1 MEELELEVLYNYYH
15 RKLQAVSTTFK
26 RYLYNRINWNARL
39 IGLMGARGVGKTTML
54 LQRIKE
60 TFPNID
66 DALYISLDDLWF
78 KSHSLLELA
87 EYADT
92 HNINYLFIDEV
103 HRYQNWAQSLK
114 TIYDAYPNMHIVY
127 TSSSMLEVDHSKG
140 DLSRRQSVYHLQ
152 GLSFREYL
160 VFEGY
165 SDIPCPTIEQLLA
178 SHVSIAMQLTGRMKV
193 LQLFE
198 QYCHHGF
205 YPFYKETGEDYH
217 NRLQE
222 VVRTVIDVDLAAV
235 AGVTYTTL
243 QKAKTLLMIIAENVP
258 MVPNLSALFFQIETT
273 RDVGLKLLN
282 LLERADLLLLLSSKP
297 KNYKN
302 LKLPEKIYLNNGN
315 EMYALTPRV
324 NIGCLR
330 ETFFLNQLRCSHE
343 VSMPNQGDFLVD
355 GKHLFE
361 VGGKG
366 KSFSQ
371 IADIANSYLALDN
384 IETGHGNCIPLWMFG
399 LLY

>member
-1 MEELELEVLYNYYH
+1 MEEMELEVLYNYYH
-15 RKLQAVSTTFK
+15 RKLQAVDTTFK
-26 RYLYNRINWNARL
+26 RYLYNSINWDARL

-60 TFPNID
+60 TFPNVD

-78 KSHSLLELA
+78 KSHSLLDLA
-87 EYADT
+87 EYADV
-92 HNINYLFIDEV
+92 HGISHLFIDEV
-103 HRYQNWAQSLK
+103 HRYQDWAQSLK
-114 TIYDAYPNMHIVY
+114 TIYDTYPDMHIVY

-160 VFEGY
+160 LFEGY
-165 SDIPCPTIEQLLA
+165 NDIPCPSLEELL
-178 SHVSIAMQLTGRMKV
+178 SHHVSIAMPLTGRMKV

-198 QYCHHGF
+198 QYCHYGF
-205 YPFYKETGEDYH
+205 YPFYKEAGEDYH
-217 NRLQE
+217 ERLQE
-222 VVRTVIDVDLAAV
+222 VVRTVVDIDMAAV

-258 MVPNLSALFFQIETT
+258 MVPNLSALFSQIETT

-315 EMYALTPRV
+315 EMYALTSKV
-324 NIGCLR
+324 NVGCLR
-330 ETFFLNQLRCSHE
+330 ETFFLNQTRCAHN
-343 VSMPNQGDFLVD
+343 VSMPIQGDFLVD
-355 GKHLFE
+355 NKYLFE

-371 IADIANSYLALDN
+371 IADLPNSFLAVDN
-384 IETGHGNCIPLWMFG
+384 IETGHGNRIPLWMFG

>member
-1 MEELELEVLYNYYH
+1 MEEMELEVLYNYYH
-15 RKLQAVSTTFK
+15 RKLQAVDTTFK
-26 RYLYNRINWNARL
+26 RYLYNSINWDVRL

-60 TFPNID
+60 TFPNVD

-78 KSHSLLELA
+78 KSHSLLDLA
-87 EYADT
+87 EYADV
-92 HNINYLFIDEV
+92 HGVNHLFIDEV
-103 HRYQNWAQSLK
+103 HRYQDWAQSLK
-114 TIYDAYPNMHIVY
+114 TIYDAYPDMYIVY

-160 VFEGY
+160 LFEGY
-165 SDIPCPTIEQLLA
+165 ADIPCPSLEEMLTN
-178 SHVSIAMQLTGRMKV
+178 HVSISMRLTGRMKV

-198 QYCHHGF
+198 QYCRHGF
-205 YPFYKETGEDYH
+205 YPFYKEAGEDYH
-217 NRLQE
+217 ERLQE
-222 VVRTVIDVDLAAV
+222 VVRTVVDIDMAAV

-258 MVPNLSALFFQIETT
+258 MVPNLSALFSQIETT

-297 KNYKN
+297 KNYKK

-315 EMYALTPRV
+315 EMYALTSRV
-324 NIGCLR
+324 NVGCLR
-330 ETFFLNQLRCSHE
+330 ETFFLNQTRCAHN

-355 GKHLFE
+355 DKYLFE

-371 IADIANSYLALDN
+371 IADGPNSYLAIDN
-384 IETGHGNCIPLWMFG
+384 LETGHGNRIPLWMFG

>member
-1 MEELELEVLYNYYH
+1 MEELEIEVLYNYYH

-26 RYLYNRINWNARL
+26 RYLYNRINWDARL

-60 TFPNID
+60 SFQNVD
-66 DALYISLDDLWF
+66 DALYMSLDDLWF
-78 KSHSLLELA
+78 KSHSLLELV

-92 HNINYLFIDEV
+92 HSINHLFIDEV
-103 HRYQNWAQSLK
+103 HRYQDWAQSLK
-114 TIYDAYPNMHIVY
+114 TIYDTYPNIHMVY

-152 GLSFREYL
+152 GLSFREFL
-160 VFEGY
+160 LFEGY
-165 SDIPCPTIEQLLA
+165 SDIPCPKLEEMLTN
-178 SHVSIAMQLTGRMKV
+178 HVSIAMQLTGRIKV

-198 QYCHHGF
+198 QYCRHGF
-205 YPFYKETGEDYH
+205 YPFYKEAGEDYH
-217 NRLQE
+217 ERLQE
-222 VVRTVIDVDLAAV
+222 VVRTVIDVDMAAV

-258 MVPNLSALFFQIETT
+258 MVPNLSALFSQIETT
-273 RDVGLKLLN
+273 RDIGLKLLN

-315 EMYALTPRV
+315 EMYALTSRV
-324 NIGCLR
+324 NVGCLR
-330 ETFFLNQLRCSHE
+330 ETFFLNQLRCAHE
-343 VSMPNQGDFLVD
+343 VSMPSQGDFLVD
-355 GKHLFE
+355 DKYLFE

-371 IADIANSYLALDN
+371 IADIASSYLAVDG
-384 IETGHGNCIPLWMFG
+384 IETGHGSRIPLWMFG

>member
-1 MEELELEVLYNYYH
+1 MEELELEVLYHFYH
-15 RKLQAVSTTFK
+15 RKLQSVSTTFK
-26 RYLYNRINWNARL
+26 RYLYNSINWDARL

-60 TFPNID
+60 TFPNVD
-66 DALYISLDDLWF
+66 DALYVSLDDLWF
-78 KSHSLLELA
+78 KSHSILALA

-92 HNINYLFIDEV
+92 HGINYLFVDEV
-103 HRYQNWAQSLK
+103 HRYQDWAQSLK

-140 DLSRRQSVYHLQ
+140 DLSRRQTVYHLQ

-160 VFEGY
+160 VFEG
-165 SDIPCPTIEQLLA
+165 SDDIPCPSLEELL
-178 SHVSIAMQLTGRMKV
+178 SHHVSIAMSLTGKMKV

-198 QYCHHGF
+198 QYCRQGF
-205 YPFYKETGEDYH
+205 YPFYKDAGEDYH
-217 NRLQE
+217 ERLQE
-222 VVRTVIDVDLAAV
+222 VIRTVIDVDMAAV

-243 QKAKTLLMIIAENVP
+243 QKAKTLLMTIAENVP
-258 MVPNLSALFFQIETT
+258 MTPKLSALFSQIETT
-273 RDVGLKLLN
+273 RDIGLKLLN

-315 EMYALTPRV
+315 EMYALTSQV
-324 NIGCLR
+324 NTGCLR
-330 ETFFLNQLRCSHE
+330 ETFFLNQLSQCHD
-343 VSMPNQGDFLVD
+343 VSMPRQGDFLVD
-355 GKHLFE
+355 GTYLFE

-366 KSFSQ
+366 KTFSQ
-371 IADIANSYLALDN
+371 IADIADSYLAVDN
-384 IETGHGNCIPLWMFG
+384 IETGHGKRIPLWMFG

>member
-1 MEELELEVLYNYYH
+1 MEDLELDVLYNYYH
-15 RKLQAVSTTFK
+15 RKLKTVSTTLK
-26 RYLYNRINWNARL
+26 RYLYNSINWNVRL
-39 IGLMGARGVGKTTML
+39 IGVMGARGVGKTTML

-60 TFPNID
+60 TFPNVD

-78 KSHSLLELA
+78 KSHSLLDLA

-92 HNINYLFIDEV
+92 HAIKYLFIDEV
-103 HRYQNWAQSLK
+103 HRYPDWVQSLK
-114 TIYDAYPNMHIVY
+114 TIYDAYPDMHIVY

-160 VFEGY
+160 LFEGY
-165 SDIPCPTIEQLLA
+165 GNIPCPTLEDLLTN
-178 SHVSIAMQLTGRMKV
+178 HVTLALQLTGRMKV

-198 QYCHHGF
+198 QYCSHGF
-205 YPFYKETGEDYH
+205 YPFYKEAGDDYH
-217 NRLQE
+217 DRLQE
-222 VVRTVIDVDLAAV
+222 VVRTVVDIDMAAI
-235 AGVTYTTL
+235 AGVTYATL

-258 MVPNLSALFFQIETT
+258 MTPNLSTLFSQIETT

-282 LLERADLLLLLSSKP
+282 LFERADLLLLLSSKP

-302 LKLPEKIYLNNGN
+302 LKLPEKIYLNNSN
-315 EMYALTPRV
+315 EMYALTSHV

-330 ETFFLNQLRCSHE
+330 ETYFLNQLNCSHK
-343 VSMPNQGDFLVD
+343 VSMPKQGDFLVD
-355 GKHLFE
+355 DKYLFE
-361 VGGKG
+361 VGGKS

-371 IADIANSYLALDN
+371 IADIKNSYLAVDN
-384 IETGHGNCIPLWMFG
+384 IETGHGNRIPLWMFG